1 MDRVGFREGRQSV
14 VVRLGALDGAL
25 ALGAVA
31 FLLIAVTG
39 RDAGWGQGYDQQVY
53 AELAVVIANTGRAAL
68 KTHPAAAAD
77 AELLRAVG
85 TDRPLTATS
94 A

>member
-1 MDRVGFREGRQSV
+1 
-14 VVRLGALDGAL
+14 VRLGALDGAL

-68 KTHPAAAAD
+68 KTHPAAAD